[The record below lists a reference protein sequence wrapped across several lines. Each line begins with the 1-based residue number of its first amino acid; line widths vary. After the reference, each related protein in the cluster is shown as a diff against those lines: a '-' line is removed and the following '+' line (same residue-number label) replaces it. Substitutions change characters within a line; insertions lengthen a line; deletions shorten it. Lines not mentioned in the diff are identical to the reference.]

1 MNDYDA
7 CKALLKIMD
16 EAYGAPVVT
25 TFPDDHNEVDAQ
37 HLDENFP
44 MGVQA
49 PDTDEER
56 VSYSKTKTQ
65 GDARVVVSADA
76 NSMEELHSVLKLAGI
91 DFENKEPEAEEPAD
105 PYDKDSDDVCDCCGK
120 EIVDGDCGCD
130 DHEHPQEPERD
141 EYTTDK
147 QKIIDVIKSRL
158 ANKLS

>member
-25 TFPDDHNEVDAQ
+25 SFPEDREQVEAEQ
-37 HLDENFP
+37 VEESFP

-49 PDTDEER
+49 APSENER
-56 VSYSKTKTQ
+56 VSYSSTKTQ
-65 GDARVVVSADA
+65 GDAQITVSADA
-76 NSMEELHSVLKLAGI
+76 GSMQELHDILKLAGI
-91 DFENKEPEAEEPAD
+91 NVDSGAEEQPQSEPEMDAEPEVCSQCGSAD
-105 PYDKDSDDVCDCCGK
+105 CDCPPGEC
-120 EIVDGDCGCD
+120 DCD
-130 DHEHPQEPERD
+130 SSEEPERD

-147 QKIIDVIKSRL
+147 QKIIDVIKARL

>member
-25 TFPDDHNEVDAQ
+25 SFPEDREQVEAQ
-37 HLDENFP
+37 QVEESFP

-49 PDTDEER
+49 APSENER
-56 VSYSKTKTQ
+56 VSYSSTKTQ
-65 GDARVVVSADA
+65 GDAQITVSADA
-76 NSMEELHSVLKLAGI
+76 GSMQELHDISKLAGI
-91 DFENKEPEAEEPAD
+91 NVDSGAEEQPQSEPEMPAEPEDAEC
-105 PYDKDSDDVCDCCGK
+105 DSCAG
-120 EIVDGDCGCD
+120 E
-130 DHEHPQEPERD
+130 EPERD

-147 QKIIDVIKSRL
+147 QKIIDVIKARL

>member
-25 TFPDDHNEVDAQ
+25 SFPEDREEVEAKQ
-37 HLDENFP
+37 LEENFP

-65 GDARVVVSADA
+65 GDARVTVSADA
-76 NSMEELHSVLKLAGI
+76 QSMQELHDVLKLAGI
-91 DFENKEPEAEEPAD
+91 DFENKEPEAEPEQPEPEDAEC
-105 PYDKDSDDVCDCCGK
+105 DSCAG
-120 EIVDGDCGCD
+120 E
-130 DHEHPQEPERD
+130 EEPERD

-147 QKIIDVIKSRL
+147 QKIIDVIKARL

>member
-25 TFPDDHNEVDAQ
+25 SFPEDREEVEAKQ
-37 HLDENFP
+37 LEENFP

-49 PDTDEER
+49 VDTDEER

-65 GDARVVVSADA
+65 GDARVTVSADA
-76 NSMEELHSVLKLAGI
+76 QSMQELHDVLRLAGI
-91 DFENKEPEAEEPAD
+91 SFDDKEPEAEPDQPEPEQPEPEDAEC
-105 PYDKDSDDVCDCCGK
+105 DSCAG
-120 EIVDGDCGCD
+120 E
-130 DHEHPQEPERD
+130 EPERD

-147 QKIIDVIKSRL
+147 QKIIDVIKARL

>member
-49 PDTDEER
+49 PDTDKER

-91 DFENKEPEAEEPAD
+91 DFENKEPDAEPEQSEPEDAEC
-105 PYDKDSDDVCDCCGK
+105 DSCA
-120 EIVDGDCGCD
+120 GD
-130 DHEHPQEPERD
+130 EEPERD

-147 QKIIDVIKSRL
+147 QKIIDVIKARL
-158 ANKLS
+158 ANKLY